1 MLRPNRESTF
11 ATLEP
16 KMPDNRSP
24 VSERTT
30 VRRLAKRGAYDRETI
45 HAIIDEALVCH
56 VGFVEND
63 QPFVIPTIHVRAGDV
78 LYLHGSRQSRM
89 LQCLSTGVPACV
101 TVTLLDALVL
111 ARSVFHHSM
120 NYRSVVILGR
130 GREVTDPEE
139 KWNAL
144 EALVEHVVPGRW
156 AEARHPSENEL
167 AATTVV
173 AIPLDESSA
182 KIRTGPPKDD
192 DADYSMSIWAGLL
205 PLPMVPG
212 VPIADPLLGPDTAL
226 PSYVTS
232 YRRK

>member
-1 MLRPNRESTF
+1 MTNPTN
-11 ATLEP
+11 
-16 KMPDNRSP
+16 P

-30 VRRLAKRGAYDRETI
+30 VRRLSKRGAYDRETI
-45 HAIIDEALVCH
+45 HAILDEALVCH
-56 VGFVEND
+56 VGFVDND
-63 QPFVIPTIHVRAGDV
+63 QPFVIPTIHTRVRDT

-89 LQCLSTGVPACV
+89 LQCLSAGVPACV

-130 GREVTDPEE
+130 GHEVADREE

-156 AEARHPSENEL
+156 AEARQPSENEM

-173 AIPLDESSA
+173 AIPLDEASA

-205 PLPMVPG
+205 PLPIVPG
-212 VPIADPLLGPDTAL
+212 VPIADPVLGRHISPPD
-226 PSYVTS
+226 YIMG
-232 YRRK
+232 YRRR